1 MSEPVVSAPTSVR
14 AWLKNRLSQASD
26 TEPEQAIKIR
36 LTLGIGLLIYFCLP
50 WREDQTFAS
59 TLSSFSSIVALSY
72 YSFALMIAV
81 AILIN
86 PKPSPIRR
94 IMGIFLDMVSLSIVM
109 FMAGAEAVY
118 LFVLY
123 LWVILGNG
131 FRYGLRYLYISWLV
145 AVTGFTMAITWG
157 EYWQSFDHRP
167 VGFSLLFLLLLIPL
181 YAAFLINKLHAAIAS
196 AKQANEAK
204 TRFLAN
210 MSHELR
216 TPLNGVIGIADLM
229 GETPLNSQQREFVHI
244 MRNSANTL
252 LGLIENVLD
261 ISKIEAGKITLND
274 EAFDLHEFVH
284 NIIQMQR
291 PMGQAKGLHVAL
303 WIDSQIPPGVH
314 GDPQHLRQVLINLIG
329 NAIKFTETG
338 TVRLILNAEQ
348 LSEQQVRVRF
358 DVEDTGIGIPAS
370 ALPTIFDDF
379 TQVIDSST
387 HGQHGGTGL
396 GTTIAKELV
405 QLMGGA
411 IGVESQSGQGTRFWF
426 TIDLALIA
434 QQHVSI
440 SERRILLLADEDSQ
454 QTLQPAFDSWGVPYQ
469 AVSSPARAFSELL
482 NAADQRKQAFSV
494 VMVDVPCMQD
504 IDAMQFAQLIMGEP
518 TLANLSLVLLRPNR
532 QQIAR
537 LQDFY
542 VSSVNDLTD
551 KPSLFNAIHAAQSV
565 SVNDN
570 ENIIKLS
577 RERAK
582 PGPALKVLVAEDNQV
597 NQQVMKGIL
606 KHAGHRMILAESG
619 DEALDMISERLDE
632 IDLIILDM
640 NMPGYSGLEILKR
653 LRIMDTQATTPVI
666 ILTADATPMARQA
679 CLDAGVDAF
688 LTKPV
693 QSSSLLR
700 TIEELTSELQFK
712 DIDAAAGPALLD
724 QTALLELVQLGQDA
738 HFLQRLIEGF
748 KEDGNYHTTIIRLA
762 AQDDYFRMRE
772 SLHAIRGSAAEL
784 SAHALVELCRQAEH
798 SKPVEIG
805 SPRILQLAEDIQQCY
820 QDTVTALEQQ
830 LNKFS
835 STSSQ

>member
-1 MSEPVVSAPTSVR
+1 MSKMVASAPIAVR
-14 AWLKNRLSQASD
+14 EWLKNRLSRASD

-50 WREDQTFAS
+50 WREDQTFIS
-59 TLSSFSSIVALSY
+59 NLSSFASIVALSY
-72 YSFALMIAV
+72 YSLALMIAI

-86 PKPSPIRR
+86 PRPSPIRR
-94 IMGIFLDMVSLSIVM
+94 VMGIFLDMVSLSIVM

-145 AVTGFTMAITWG
+145 AVIGFTVAITWG

-181 YAAFLINKLHAAIAS
+181 YAAFLINKLHTAIAS

-229 GETPLNSQQREFVHI
+229 GTTPLNSQQREFIQI
-244 MRNSANTL
+244 MRSSANTL

-261 ISKIEAGKITLND
+261 ISKIEAGKITLNN

-303 WIDSQIPPGVH
+303 WVDSQIPSGVR

-338 TVRLILNAEQ
+338 TVRLSLNAEQ

-358 DVEDTGIGIPAS
+358 DVEDTGIGIPTS

-379 TQVIDSST
+379 TQVIDGST
-387 HGQHGGTGL
+387 RAQYAGTGL

-411 IGVESQSGQGTRFWF
+411 IGVESEPGLGTHFWF

-454 QTLQPAFDSWGVPYQ
+454 QTLQPALDSWGVPYQ
-469 AVSSPARAFSELL
+469 TVTSPARAFTELL
-482 NAADQRKQAFSV
+482 NAAEHEDQAFKV
-494 VMVDVPCMQD
+494 VMVDADFVQD
-504 IDAMQFAQLIMGEP
+504 IDPMQFAQLISSESS
-518 TLANLSLVLLRPNR
+518 LANLSLILLRPR
-532 QQIAR
+532 KQDMDQ
-537 LQDFY
+537 LQNFY
-542 VSSVNDLTD
+542 ISFVHDLTD
-551 KPSLFNAIHAAQSV
+551 KTGLFNAIHAAQRVFSISSENVIPLNSV
-565 SVNDN
+565 HSKSGV
-570 ENIIKLS
+570 S
-577 RERAK
+577 
-582 PGPALKVLVAEDNQV
+582 LKVLVAEDNLV

-606 KHAGHRMILAESG
+606 KHAGHRMILAKSG
-619 DEALDMISERLDE
+619 DEALDIISERLDE

-693 QSSSLLR
+693 QTNSFLH
-700 TIEELTSELQFK
+700 TIEELTREHQAKEL
-712 DIDAAAGPALLD
+712 DSVTAPALLD
-724 QTALLELVQLGQDA
+724 LDALSELAQLGQDPL
-738 HFLQRLIEGF
+738 FLRRLIDGF
-748 KEDGNYHTTIIRLA
+748 KEDGNFHTTIIRMA
-762 AQDDYFRMRE
+762 AEDDYFRMRE
-772 SLHAIRGSAAEL
+772 SLHAIRGSATEL
-784 SAHALVELCRQAEH
+784 NAHSLVELCRKAEQ

-805 SPRILQLAEDIQQCY
+805 SPRVLQLAEDIQQCY
-820 QDTVTALEQQ
+820 QDTVAALEQQ

-835 STSSQ
+835 STSSP